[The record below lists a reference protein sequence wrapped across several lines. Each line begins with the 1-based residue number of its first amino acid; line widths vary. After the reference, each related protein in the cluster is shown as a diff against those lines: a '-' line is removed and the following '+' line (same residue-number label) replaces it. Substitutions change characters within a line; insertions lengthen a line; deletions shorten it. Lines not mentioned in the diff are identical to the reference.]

1 MNINIYGGI
10 FVASCPNC
18 GKKLHLTD
26 WRPVCPECGVN
37 LNYFNANEKLI
48 EESEK
53 AEIEHARFQPKVDRG
68 KAATI
73 GSKTGIVRMVLFL
86 IPILSLLLPIFS
98 ITVSGNKKNF
108 NAIDIY
114 NVFSA
119 VDVGKILSDISPL
132 ILAIAFIAVPAVCC
146 VVFTL
151 LQITAGKPKGLTR
164 NIVLSCVSLA
174 LVGASLGSMT
184 AFVQD
189 PADDYIGIV
198 VNEAQVALGRGQS
211 DVDAA
216 AQKILDIFNDKTIDA
231 ARLEKAIAYGEK
243 AFTSADDCRYTVEQL
258 VKLKE
263 ALKAGRELLDEGNYT
278 CDSVRDASAAIIG
291 ATAVYSDLKIAVKY
305 AALIENDGSFSEG
318 SFASLTAAI
327 DTGRETL
334 DLLAKGE
341 PIVELTKQNGALDKT
356 AEEIEADTAA
366 RIEEVKNNINNAI
379 ASLTDV
385 STLNAQLEK
394 LDAAVEDGS
403 IASADIKASAGIGEF
418 VFIILLLVQL
428 ANNIR
433 IKKKGFEVKYTQC
446 LIGGLPSEEYFGYIE
461 QGMPLYEIREKM
473 VAVLTVMQNEVRA
486 QAAEAAAK
494 EQAERATHK

>member
-1 MNINIYGGI
+1 M
-10 FVASCPNC
+10 ASCPNC
-18 GKKLHLTD
+18 GRKLHLTD
-26 WRPVCPECGVN
+26 WRPICPECGVN

-73 GSKTGIVRMVLFL
+73 GTKTGIVRMVLFL
-86 IPILSLLLPIFS
+86 IPVLSLLLPIFS
-98 ITVSGNKKNF
+98 ITVSGNYKSY

-114 NVFSA
+114 NAFSA
-119 VDVGKILSDISPL
+119 VDTGKILSSISPL
-132 ILAIAFIAVPAVCC
+132 ILAVAFVAVPAVCC

-174 LVGASLGSMT
+174 LVGASLGSMF
-184 AFVQD
+184 AFAQN
-189 PADDYIGIV
+189 PADDYAGIV
-198 VNEAQVALGRGQS
+198 MNEAQVALGKGQG

-216 AQKILDIFNDKTIDA
+216 AQKILNIFNDSAVDTS
-231 ARLEKAIAYGEK
+231 RLEKAVAYGEA
-243 AFTSADDCRYTVEQL
+243 AFASADGCRYTAEQL
-258 VKLKE
+258 TELKA
-263 ALKAGRELLDEGNYT
+263 ALKDGRELLDAGEYT
-278 CDSVRDASAAIIG
+278 ADSVREASAAIIG
-291 ATAVYSDLKIAVKY
+291 ATAVYADLKTAVKY
-305 AALIENDGSFSEG
+305 AALIENDGSFSES

-327 DTGRETL
+327 DTGKETL

-366 RIEEVKNNINNAI
+366 RIEEVRNNINNAI

-385 STLNAQLEK
+385 SVLNAQIAK
-394 LDAAVEDGS
+394 LDAAINGGS

-418 VFIILLLVQL
+418 VFVILLLVQL

>member
-1 MNINIYGGI
+1 MTINIYGGI

-26 WRPVCPECGVN
+26 WRPICPECGVN

-73 GSKTGIVRMVLFL
+73 GTKTGIVRMVLFL
-86 IPILSLLLPIFS
+86 IPILSLLLPVFS

-119 VDVGKILSDISPL
+119 VDTGKVLSNISPL
-132 ILAIAFIAVPAVCC
+132 ILAVAFVAVPAVCC

-174 LVGASLGSMT
+174 LVGASLGSLT
-184 AFVQD
+184 AFAQN
-189 PADDYIGIV
+189 PADDYAGIV
-198 VNEAQVALGRGQS
+198 MNEAQVALGRGQG

-216 AQKILDIFNDKTIDA
+216 AQKILDIFNDKTVDT
-231 ARLEKAIAYGEK
+231 ARLEKAVAYGEA
-243 AFTSADDCRYTVEQL
+243 AFASADDRGYTAEQL
-258 VKLKE
+258 E
-263 ALKAGRELLDEGNYT
+263 MLKAALTDGKELLKGDYT
-278 CDSVRDASAAIIG
+278 TDSVRDASAAIIG
-291 ATAVYSDLKIAVKY
+291 ATAVYADLETALEY
-305 AALIENDGSFSEG
+305 AELIENDGSFSES
-318 SFASLTAAI
+318 SFDSLTAAI

-385 STLNAQLEK
+385 SVLNAQLAK
-394 LDAAVEDGS
+394 LGSALEDGS

-418 VFIILLLVQL
+418 VFIILLFVQL
-428 ANNIR
+428 ANNARIR
-433 IKKKGFEVKYTQC
+433 KKGFEVKYTQC
-446 LIGGLPSEEYFGYIE
+446 YIGGLPSEEYFGYVE

-473 VAVLTVMQNEVRA
+473 VAALTVMQNEVRA

>member
-1 MNINIYGGI
+1 M
-10 FVASCPNC
+10 ASCPNC

-26 WRPVCPECGVN
+26 WRPICPECGVN

-73 GSKTGIVRMVLFL
+73 GTKTGIVRMVLFL
-86 IPILSLLLPIFS
+86 IPVLSLLLPIFS
-98 ITVSGNKKNF
+98 ITVSGNKKNY

-114 NVFSA
+114 NAFSA
-119 VDVGKILSDISPL
+119 VDVGGILSNISPL
-132 ILAIAFIAVPAVCC
+132 ILAVAFVAVPAVCC

-164 NIVLSCVSLA
+164 NIVLSCISLA
-174 LVGASLGSMT
+174 LAGASLGSIF
-184 AFVQD
+184 AFAAN
-189 PADDYIGIV
+189 PADDYAGIV
-198 VNEAQVALGRGQS
+198 INEAQVALGKGQG
-211 DVDAA
+211 DVDKA
-216 AQKILDIFNDKTIDA
+216 AQKILNIFNDKTVDT
-231 ARLEKAIAYGEK
+231 ARLEKAVAYGEA
-243 AFTSADDCRYTVEQL
+243 AFASADDRGYTAEQL
-258 VKLKE
+258 E
-263 ALKAGRELLDEGNYT
+263 ALKTALTEGKELLKGGCT
-278 CDSVRDASAAIIG
+278 ADSVRDASAAIIG
-291 ATAVYSDLKIAVKY
+291 ATAVYADLETAVKY
-305 AALIENDGSFSEG
+305 AALIENDGSISEN
-318 SFASLTAAI
+318 SFAALTAAI
-327 DTGRETL
+327 ESANEAL
-334 DLLAKGE
+334 AILAKGE
-341 PIVELTKQNGALDKT
+341 PIVELTKQNGEIEKT
-356 AEEIEADTAA
+356 AEEIETDTADK
-366 RIEEVKNNINNAI
+366 IEEIKNNINNAI
-379 ASLTDV
+379 VSLTDV

-394 LDAAVEDGS
+394 LNAAVEDGS

>member
-1 MNINIYGGI
+1 M
-10 FVASCPNC
+10 ASCPNC
-18 GKKLHLTD
+18 GRKLHLTD
-26 WRPVCPECGVN
+26 WRPICPECGVN

-73 GSKTGIVRMVLFL
+73 GTKTGIVRMVLFL
-86 IPILSLLLPIFS
+86 IPVLSLLLPIFS
-98 ITVSGNKKNF
+98 ITVSGNKKSF

-119 VDVGKILSDISPL
+119 VDTGKILSSISPL
-132 ILAIAFIAVPAVCC
+132 ILAVAFVAVPAACC

-174 LVGASLGSMT
+174 LVGASLGSMF
-184 AFVQD
+184 AFAQN
-189 PADDYIGIV
+189 PADDYAGIV
-198 VNEAQVALGRGQS
+198 MNEAQVALGKGQG

-216 AQKILDIFNDKTIDA
+216 AQKILNIFNDSAVDT
-231 ARLEKAIAYGEK
+231 ARLEKAVAYGEA
-243 AFTSADDCRYTVEQL
+243 AFASADDRCYTAEQL
-258 VKLKE
+258 TVLKT
-263 ALKAGRELLDEGNYT
+263 ALTDGKELLKGGYT
-278 CDSVRDASAAIIG
+278 ADSVRDASAAIIG
-291 ATAVYSDLKIAVKY
+291 ATAVYADLETAVEY
-305 AALIENDGSFSEG
+305 AALIENDGSFSES

-327 DTGRETL
+327 DTGKETL

-366 RIEEVKNNINNAI
+366 RIEEVRNNINNAI

-385 STLNAQLEK
+385 SVLNAQIAK
-394 LDAAVEDGS
+394 LDAAVKDGS

-418 VFIILLLVQL
+418 VFVILLLVQL

>member
-1 MNINIYGGI
+1 M
-10 FVASCPNC
+10 AKCPNC
-18 GKKLHLTD
+18 GRKLHLTD
-26 WRPVCPECGVN
+26 WRPICPDCGVN
-37 LNYFNANEKLI
+37 LNYFKAKEKLI

-73 GSKTGIVRMVLFL
+73 GTKTGIVRMVLFL
-86 IPILSLLLPIFS
+86 VPVLSLLLPIFG
-98 ITVSGNKKNF
+98 ITVSGSKKSY

-119 VDVGKILSDISPL
+119 VDTGKILSSISPL
-132 ILAIAFIAVPAVCC
+132 ILAVAFVAVPAVCC

-174 LVGASLGSMT
+174 LVGASLGSIF
-184 AFVQD
+184 AFAAN
-189 PADDYIGIV
+189 PADDYAGIV
-198 VNEAQVALGRGQS
+198 INEAQVALGKGQG
-211 DVDAA
+211 DVDKA
-216 AQKILDIFNDKTIDA
+216 AQKILNIFNDKTVDT
-231 ARLEKAIAYGEK
+231 ARLEKAVAYGEA
-243 AFTSADDCRYTVEQL
+243 AFASADAVGYTAEQL
-258 VKLKE
+258 A
-263 ALKAGRELLDEGNYT
+263 ALKDAVKAGKDLLGGDVSAEE
-278 CDSVRDASAAIIG
+278 VRDASAAIIG
-291 ATAVYSDLKIAVKY
+291 ATAVYADLETAVKY
-305 AALIENDGSFSEG
+305 AALIENDGSISEN

-327 DTGRETL
+327 ESANEAL
-334 DLLAKGE
+334 AILAKGE
-341 PIVELTKQNGALDKT
+341 PIVELTKQNGEIEKT
-356 AEEIEADTAA
+356 AEEIEADTADK
-366 RIEEVKNNINNAI
+366 IEEIKNNINNAI
-379 ASLTDV
+379 VSLTDV

-394 LDAAVEDGS
+394 LNAAVEDGS